1 MYFRELDGNQARTYI
16 DTEQAYGAY
25 REACDDERHFVG
37 TMHWKTVNG
46 REYLY
51 RRFTNRAESL
61 GPRNAETEARLQE
74 FTAGKAA
81 AAERVS
87 GLAERLR
94 AQGRL
99 ARALGLG
106 RVPRVTAR
114 ILEAVNAEPE
124 LRDQVKVVGTHA
136 LWAYETMATVQFES
150 EVVATRDV
158 DIMVGTGARL
168 ELMGPLPRGGMLGFL
183 QSVDRTFRRH
193 NKLRFRATNAEG
205 YAVDLLA
212 PDRRFEAPRL
222 VRTDLTPH
230 RIDALNDLADA
241 DVIERVVIGELGQVI
256 TAMRVPDPRAFVR
269 HKLWPSERIDGGDK
283 RRRDAMMAEAVA
295 RLIAE
300 HLPQYPLA
308 PADIA
313 GFPEAVR
320 RELLAA

>member
-1 MYFRELDGNQARTYI
+1 MYFRDLDGDQARTYI
-16 DTEQAYGAY
+16 DTKQAYGAY
-25 REACDDERHFVG
+25 REACDDERTFAG

-46 REYLY
+46 HEYLY

-61 GPRNAETEARLQE
+61 GPRNAATESRLQE
-74 FTAGKAA
+74 FIAGKAA
-81 AAERVS
+81 AAERVT
-87 GLAERLR
+87 GLTERLR
-94 AQGRL
+94 VQGRL
-99 ARALGLG
+99 ARALGIG
-106 RVPRVTAR
+106 RVPRVAVKV
-114 ILEAVNAEPE
+114 LEAVNAEPD
-124 LRDQVKVVGTHA
+124 LRDQVTVVGTHA
-136 LWAYETMATVQFES
+136 LWAYETMAAVQFES

-158 DIMVGTGARL
+158 DIMVDAGARL
-168 ELMGPLPRGGMLGFL
+168 ELMGPLTGGGLLGFL

-193 NKLRFRATNAEG
+193 NKLRFRAINAEG

-212 PDRRFEAPRL
+212 PDRRFQEPRL
-222 VRTDLTPH
+222 VRTDLIPH
-230 RIDALNDLADA
+230 RIDALDELADA
-241 DVIERVVIGELGQVI
+241 DVIERVVIGELGHVI

-269 HKLWPSERIDGGDK
+269 HKLWPSERSDRGVK

-295 RLIAE
+295 RLIAK